1 MTDKKYFH
9 HGTRKEWENKIVESF
24 SVNLSKTNKILE
36 YFWSWYSLPTE
47 KKTVIGQTRKQF
59 PFFIPPKEMDFWHK
73 WKVPPFISK
82 KVKLTLSYEFVTTP
96 GN

>member
-1 MTDKKYFH
+1 MTYKKYFH

-36 YFWSWYSLPTE
+36 YFWSWHSLPTE